1 MKSGKSLT
9 TLAFIVLLLSLAGQP
24 ALAAE
29 FRVSSDSAC
38 TLADAIRAA
47 NKNAASGGCDAG
59 GEIDVIRVTG
69 DITLTSQLPTIRSN
83 MTIISDDPSVK
94 RTISGDFNWR
104 IFNIDN
110 GPHVTI
116 RSLQLINGRNSG
128 QRGGAIRIV
137 NGKVALID
145 LRMENNWAEKGGGA
159 LRAGNR
165 GWVTCNTCAFVDNQS
180 TDGGAIWA
188 GDNSDITLADSVVYN
203 NTAQRGGGMYI
214 QYGSAALYRTSFSN
228 NHAAEGA
235 DIFSIDAELTQ
246 QP

>member
-1 MKSGKSLT
+1 MKAGKSLKV
-9 TLAFIVLLLSLAGQP
+9 LAFIALLLSLVGQP

-69 DITLTSQLPTIRSN
+69 DITLTSQLPTIRTN

-145 LRMENNWAEKGGGA
+145 LRMENNWAEKRRWRAARRQPRMGDLQHVR
-159 LRAGNR
+159 LRRQPKHGR
-165 GWVTCNTCAFVDNQS
+165 RRHLGRRQQRHHP
-180 TDGGAIWA
+180 GR
-188 GDNSDITLADSVVYN
+188 
-203 NTAQRGGGMYI
+203 QRGLQ
-214 QYGSAALYRTSFSN
+214 QYGPARRRYVHPVRKRRPLPNFLL
-228 NHAAEGA
+228 E
-235 DIFSIDAELTQ
+235 
-246 QP
+246 QPRCRRRGYVLH